1 VTLLRASVMS
11 VVMYVAVIRILPG
24 HHLLTVA
31 VRAFVGAVIYVG
43 LMSLVDPDARLLLR
57 TGKDRV
63 LRMLGRAPNSGPPS
77 A

>member
-1 VTLLRASVMS
+1 
-11 VVMYVAVIRILPG
+11 
-24 HHLLTVA
+24 

-43 LMSLVDPDARLLLR
+43 LMSVVDPDARLLLR